1 MVVFLFTHTD
11 QKVLMKQ
18 LAIIVL
24 ISAHSLFSKAPVIAP
39 NLSAINGSLPK
50 GYFRNPLD
58 IPIQLAAN
66 FGELRPNHY
75 HMGFDIRTNQR
86 ENLRVYA
93 AADGYVSKVK
103 IERFGFGQAIYIT
116 HPNGYS
122 TLYAHLNDFYEP
134 LKSAIKAKQYA
145 DRQWEQEMEFAPGQF
160 PVTKGQFIALS
171 GNTGGSA
178 GPHLHFEIRDSK
190 TGNNLN
196 PWLFDLGLTDNVK
209 PSFFRLYYYD
219 RRYSTYE
226 ASPVSLP
233 IKAAG
238 PGSYSANGILN
249 LHSPYVSFGIAA
261 GDKITA
267 ASNYYG
273 IYAAEITVDDS
284 LQSAFIVNDFSY
296 DDTRY
301 VNAGIDYKTR
311 ASGGSYIQ
319 HLSRLPG
326 NYSLVYSQD
335 KDGTILL
342 TDTLVHDARITV
354 KDVAGNSSL
363 LTFKFRWDPATTR
376 ERALPANSIRM
387 IPERE
392 NVFGTGDVEVNF
404 SNKAFYDTVPF
415 VVRSAPATDTKVV
428 SALHYL
434 HNYTIPVHDS
444 FTVRLKPTTTD
455 LFNREKVVMQL
466 VSNHKVE
473 AVKGVWEDDWMEA
486 KFRDLGMVRLIVDE
500 VPPTVSASGFK
511 NGGLIS
517 SRGSISFNVQDN
529 VGEIKNF
536 QALEDGNWLLFKRK
550 NYSFIH
556 MFDEKTKAG
565 RHELVVRVEDIAG
578 NVTEKTYNYTIR

>member
-1 MVVFLFTHTD
+1 
-11 QKVLMKQ
+11 MKQ
-18 LAIIVL
+18 LAIILL
-24 ISAHSLFSKAPVIAP
+24 ISAHSLFSRAPVIAP
-39 NLSAINGSLPK
+39 NLAATNGSLPK

-66 FGELRPNHY
+66 FGELRPNHF

-103 IERFGFGQAIYIT
+103 IERYGFGQAIYIT

-134 LKSAIKAKQYA
+134 LKSTIKAKQYA
-145 DRQWEQEMEFAPGQF
+145 DRQWEQEIEFPPGQF
-160 PVTKGQFIALS
+160 EVTKGQFIALS

-196 PWLFDLGLTDNVK
+196 PWLFDMGLADNIK
-209 PSFFRLYYYD
+209 PSIFRLYYYD

-226 ASPVSLP
+226 TGPVALP
-233 IKAAG
+233 IKSAG
-238 PGSYSANGILN
+238 AGSYSGNGVLN

-267 ASNYYG
+267 VSNYYG
-273 IYAAEITVDDS
+273 IYAAELSVDDS
-284 LQSAFIVNDFSY
+284 LRSAFVLNDFSY

-301 VNAGIDYKTR
+301 INAGIDYKTR

-326 NYSLVYSQD
+326 NYSMIYSQD
-335 KDGTILL
+335 NDGTVLL
-342 TDTLVHDARITV
+342 TDTLVHDATITV
-354 KDVAGNSSL
+354 RDVAGNSSVL
-363 LTFKFRWDPATTR
+363 SVKFRWDPSSTR
-376 ERALPANSIRM
+376 ESVLLGSSKRM

-392 NVFGTGDVEVNF
+392 NVFRTDDLDVTF
-404 SNKAFYDTVPF
+404 SSKAFYDTVPF
-415 VVRSAPATDTKVV
+415 VYRSAPANDSKVV
-428 SALHYL
+428 SAIHYL

-444 FTVRLKPTTTD
+444 FTVRIKPTTLD
-455 LFNREKVVMQL
+455 AYNKEKVVMQL
-466 VSNHKVE
+466 VSNNKVE
-473 AVKGVWEDDWMEA
+473 AVKGVWEDEWMSA
-486 KFRDLGMVRLIVDE
+486 KFRDLGMVRLIADE
-500 VPPTVSASGFK
+500 VAPTVVPSGFK

-517 SRGSISFNVQDN
+517 NRGSISFTVKDN
-529 VGEIKNF
+529 VGEIKSF

-556 MFDEKTKAG
+556 TFDEKTVAG
-565 RHELVVRVEDIAG
+565 SHELVVRVEDVAG
-578 NVTEKTYNYTIR
+578 NVTEKTYNYITR